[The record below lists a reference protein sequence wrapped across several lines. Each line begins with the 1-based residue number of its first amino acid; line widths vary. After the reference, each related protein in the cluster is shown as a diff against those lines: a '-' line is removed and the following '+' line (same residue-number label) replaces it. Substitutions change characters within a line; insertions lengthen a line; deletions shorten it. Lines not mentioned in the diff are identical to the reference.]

1 MTSVR
6 PKLKPDVLKS
16 ITAWNTRTGRSVWL
30 TKSNDWSEDISEA
43 VILKGDDAERAL
55 EKARHQ
61 QSLIVEPYFMEVS
74 DDGRPAGRE
83 TLREQIRVQGPSIP
97 TFGSAE

>member
-6 PKLKPDVLKS
+6 PNLKPDVLKA

-30 TKSNDWSEDISEA
+30 TDADGWSEDISEA
-43 VILKGDDAERAL
+43 VVLKGEDAERAL

-61 QSLIVEPYFMEVS
+61 QSIIVEPYFMEVS
-74 DDGRPAGRE
+74 EDGGPAGRE
-83 TLREQIRVQGPSIP
+83 TLREQIRVLGPSIP
-97 TFGSAE
+97 TFGSTE